1 MLLLEEAERALVKGL
16 VINKFRGDKTI
27 LAPGLSMIE
36 EITGV
41 PVAGVMPYLHVDIDD
56 EDSLS
61 DRLAERRAAQA
72 VDIAVMRL
80 PHISNFTDFN
90 PLELVGGVSVRYGR
104 ACL

>member
-1 MLLLEEAERALVKGL
+1 
-16 VINKFRGDKTI
+16 
-27 LAPGLSMIE
+27 MIE

-90 PLELVGGVSVRYGR
+90 PLELVGGVSVRYVGR
-104 ACL
+104 VCDFERRPCGFTGHQEYNERSFVAASKRT